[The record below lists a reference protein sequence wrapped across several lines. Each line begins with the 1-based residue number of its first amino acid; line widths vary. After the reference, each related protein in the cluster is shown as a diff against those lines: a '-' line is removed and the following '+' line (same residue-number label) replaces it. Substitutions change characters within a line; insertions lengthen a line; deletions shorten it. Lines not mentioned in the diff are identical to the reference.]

1 MKSILLFFVVVLHSF
16 TLSAQDVQSPSEFLG
31 YEIGTQ
37 FTRHADVIDYFN
49 HLADNSP
56 MVTYQSYGK
65 TYERRTLS
73 YAVITSV
80 NNQQNIE
87 KIRTDNLKQIGI
99 LSGAATPKTAI
110 VWLSYNVHGNEASS
124 TEAAMLT
131 AYKLI
136 TEKSSKSSRKFRPST
151 LTDVTAMSTGTTKP
165 KQLLMM

>member
-1 MKSILLFFVVVLHSF
+1 HSF
-16 TLSAQDVQSPSEFLG
+16 TLLAQGVQSPSEFLG

-87 KIRTDNLKQIGI
+87 KIRTDNLKQTGI
-99 LSGAATPKTAI
+99 LSGSATPETAI

-136 TEKSSKSSRKFRPST
+136 TEKQNWLNNTVVIIDPSVNPDGRDRYVNWYNQT
-151 LTDVTAMSTGTTKP
+151 KATPYDV
-165 KQLLMM
+165 KQ